1 LSIKKSVSTRIFEI
15 SKTSEIHGPLL
26 RQAFEVMEVQKYLL
40 TIVLDI
46 SKKAG
51 YKGNS
56 VAIAVEVL
64 REKNNGEGPKE

>member
-1 LSIKKSVSTRIFEI
+1 VI
-15 SKTSEIHGPLL
+15 
-26 RQAFEVMEVQKYLL
+26 EVQKYLL
-40 TIVLDI
+40 TIVLEI

-56 VAIAVEVL
+56 VAKAVEFL